1 MISEKLSPVI
11 RVLIVFGTRPEAIKM
26 APLVLKMKE
35 NPDLFELKVCVTGQH
50 RELLDQ
56 VLQIFNIIPDIDLNV
71 MKPGQA
77 LGDLTAQILT
87 NMSHVIDD
95 VKPEIVMVHGD
106 TTTTLATSL
115 ASYYKG
121 VRIGHVEAGL
131 RTYNVQSPFPE
142 EFNRQ
147 LVSKIADIHFAPTEH
162 CKINLLSE
170 NVSLNSIFVT
180 GNSVIDALQ
189 WILKRL
195 ATDEK
200 LREPIRAR
208 LNKQLS
214 FSWESE
220 KFVLVTG
227 HRRENFGSGFLEICN
242 ALSELAT
249 VNPDIHF
256 VYPVHLNP
264 NVQKPVHSILGEL
277 GNIHLIEPLD
287 YLAFSML
294 LQKCLFVLTDSGG
307 LQEEAPSLGKPV
319 LLMRETTERPEALA
333 AGTIALVGADK
344 NKIVDHVNRLLRDR
358 SFYDNMATAHNP
370 FGSGDAVNRILASL
384 VEFLRPGET
393 FQQ

>member
-294 LQKCLFVLTDSGG
+294 LQKCFFVLTVSGG

-319 LLMRETTERPEALA
+319 LVMRDNTERPEAVD
-333 AGTIALVGADK
+333 AGTVILVGTDK
-344 NKIVDHVNRLLRDR
+344 EKIVNQCNDLLNNSDRYHIMSSLHNPYGDGKACQRIVDH
-358 SFYDNMATAHNP
+358 
-370 FGSGDAVNRILASL
+370 IISL
-384 VEFLRPGET
+384 NKKNE
-393 FQQ
+393 